1 MTLRA
6 GVADVLS
13 LNPDAQ
19 SMMLGFGDLV
29 VWPRITSG
37 QEEFRFFASF
47 DALNIPMPAAK
58 RKGKSSVSIIGT
70 GRLGTTLAVALAA
83 KGYAIR
89 SLVARRVQNARKAA
103 RLLDADVQ
111 VLAAKELRSL
121 ICADLFLI
129 TAPDDQIPLVV
140 RELSEINA
148 DQKGTVLHTSGAL
161 SSEVLAP
168 LREQGWHTGSMHPLM
183 SVSAAGAAVRGAFW
197 SVEGDRTALRVGKEI
212 VRDLEGK
219 SFSIRSEDK
228 PLYHAA
234 AVMVSGNVV
243 ALFDVALEML
253 GECGLDR
260 KTARAVLLP
269 LIASSVRNLETK
281 TPEESLTGTFSRGD
295 VETVKRHL
303 AALRNPEVKNLYRI
317 LGERSL
323 QLANL
328 DKDLAR
334 QIKKVLLT
342 GLQD

>member
-1 MTLRA
+1 M
-6 GVADVLS
+6 
-13 LNPDAQ
+13 PD
-19 SMMLGFGDLV
+19 
-29 VWPRITSG
+29 
-37 QEEFRFFASF
+37 
-47 DALNIPMPAAK
+47 AK
-58 RKGKSSVSIIGT
+58 RKQKSEVTIIGT
-70 GRLGTTLAVALAA
+70 GRLGTTLALALAGS
-83 KGYAIR
+83 GYTIR
-89 SLVARRVQNARKAA
+89 SLVSRGRQSARKAA

-111 VLAAKELRSL
+111 VLAAKQLYSL
-121 ICADLFLI
+121 IDADLFLI
-129 TAPDDQIPLVV
+129 TVPDDQIPQVG

-148 DQKGTVLHTSGAL
+148 DRKKITVLHTSGAL

-168 LREQGWHTGSMHPLM
+168 LREKGWNTGSIHPLM
-183 SVSAAGAAVRGAFW
+183 SVSAVQDASLEGAFW
-197 SVEGDRTALRVGKEI
+197 SVEGDRSAVRLGKEI
-212 VRDLEGK
+212 VRDLGGK
-219 SFSIRSEDK
+219 SFSIRTEDK

-269 LIASSVRNLETK
+269 LIASTVRSLQTK
-281 TPEESLTGTFSRGD
+281 SPEESLTGTFSRGD

-303 AALRNPEVKNLYRI
+303 AVMRNSEIKNLYRK

-323 QLANL
+323 RLAGL
-328 DKDLAR
+328 DKNLER